1 MTFGVRYADLQEQH
15 ESNIDNDFLGPE
27 LGYNWEWIYR
37 RWKFDMLSK
46 LAIGNIRHDW
56 NTGHDNDL
64 SVLPELGL
72 RLSYKLA
79 ENLDFNIGYT
89 FLYWSNVIRPDNGGD
104 ESYRETD
111 FWAQGLTTG
120 LEYRR

>member
-1 MTFGVRYADLQEQH
+1 
-15 ESNIDNDFLGPE
+15 
-27 LGYNWEWIYR
+27 
-37 RWKFDMLSK
+37 MLSK

-56 NTGHDNDL
+56 EDDHDNDL
-64 SVLPELGL
+64 SVLPEVGL

-89 FLYWSNVIRPDNGGD
+89 FVYWSNVIRPDNGT
-104 ESYRETD
+104 ENSYLETD

>member
-15 ESNIDNDFLGPE
+15 GGNIDNDFLGPE

-46 LAIGNIRHDW
+46 LAIGNIRHDR
-56 NTGHDNDL
+56 GDKHDNDL
-64 SVLPELGL
+64 SVLPEVGF

-89 FLYWSNVIRPDNGGD
+89 FVYWSNVIRPDNGP
-104 ESYRETD
+104 ENSYLETD

>member
-15 ESNIDNDFLGPE
+15 ESNIDNDFFGPE

-56 NTGHDNDL
+56 EDDHDNDL
-64 SVLPELGL
+64 SVLPEVGL

-89 FLYWSNVIRPDNGGD
+89 FVYWSNVIRPDNGNG
-104 ESYRETD
+104 YQETD